1 MAQLLNLF
9 CHNTATPST
18 SNILGTY
25 RLPYCFLYL
34 FFSSFLVVS
43 APAHGIHPPKKLL
56 FFSPKIFRRIL
67 RVSQKGS
74 FWLRGRE
81 PKSEP
86 WEEKESLKVS
96 KGVSEKDVWGSYEA
110 TNALSLR
117 ECGKEWNRWQRV
129 SDYFRE
135 IERD

>member
-1 MAQLLNLF
+1 ME
-9 CHNTATPST
+9 
-18 SNILGTY
+18 NIDGNI
-25 RLPYCFLYL
+25 
-34 FFSSFLVVS
+34 VS

-56 FFSPKIFRRIL
+56 FFSSKLFRRIL
-67 RVSQKGS
+67 RISQKGL

-81 PKSEP
+81 SKAELQP
-86 WEEKESLKVS
+86 EKNSQKVLGKVS
-96 KGVSEKDVWGSYEA
+96 GKDVWCCYEA